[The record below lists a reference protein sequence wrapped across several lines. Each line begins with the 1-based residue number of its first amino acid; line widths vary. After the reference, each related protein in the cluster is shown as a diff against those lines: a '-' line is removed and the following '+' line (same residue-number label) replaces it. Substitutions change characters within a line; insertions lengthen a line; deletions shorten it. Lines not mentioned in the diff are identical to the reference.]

1 MSRLSEHD
9 EFMAEEARAMD
20 HACRVAAKRGYFIPG
35 PRLGPGLAL
44 PPPKPAAPACADTKP
59 TEVSA

>member
-20 HACRVAAKRGYFIPG
+20 HARRVAAQRGMPVPG
-35 PRLGPGLAL
+35 
-44 PPPKPAAPACADTKP
+44 APAWQKP
-59 TEVSA
+59 PSDSPPRRSRPPRTHREQP